1 MIIADEIVCR
11 VPTEYAVKIEKFYC
25 TVARTVDSADSQ
37 TWATWA
43 GVAVSPV
50 AAGATL
56 IAVFVAIR
64 QAGDAR
70 IIAENSNAQ
79 AVKRELMSRQWD
91 RYEEFARLTVKM
103 VQMVGTEINDYTL
116 LTTDLTHAGN
126 SFTMYLSSEAPELGD
141 AVINYSDALQGIGQV
156 INRWNASIKKDEN
169 EDEKEQFDT
178 SVSMWIVQNPEYLRH
193 YMRTSA
199 VLVTELR
206 NYYRGKQS
214 VDKTCSNLREA
225 LELIIVMFKPLLV
238 FYEKEP
244 PSFMRKFTN

>member
-1 MIIADEIVCR
+1 MITADTMVCR

-25 TVARTVDSADSQ
+25 TVAHPVDSADSQ

-43 GVAVSPV
+43 GVVVSLIAAVV
-50 AAGATL
+50 TL

-64 QAGDAR
+64 QAGDAK
-70 IIAENSNAQ
+70 IIAENSNSQ

-126 SFTMYLSSEAPELGD
+126 SFTMYLASDSPELGD

-156 INRWNASIKKDEN
+156 INRWNASIT
-169 EDEKEQFDT
+169 EDEDEEENFDT

-206 NYYRGKQS
+206 NYYRGKQTA
-214 VDKTCSNLREA
+214 DKACSNLREA
-225 LELIIVMFKPLLV
+225 LEMIIVMFKPLLV
-238 FYEKEP
+238 FYEQET